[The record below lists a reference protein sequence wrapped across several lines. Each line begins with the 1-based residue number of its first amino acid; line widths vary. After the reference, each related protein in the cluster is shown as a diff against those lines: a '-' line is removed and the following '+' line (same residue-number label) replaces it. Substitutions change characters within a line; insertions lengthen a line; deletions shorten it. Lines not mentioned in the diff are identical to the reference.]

1 MRAEVEQH
9 DIEVTVISPGYIHT
23 NLSLYAVTANRSK
36 YGVMD
41 ETTAQGR
48 SPMQVAQ
55 DVLAALGKK
64 KDVMLADL
72 MPSLAVYLRTL
83 APGLF
88 FRLMASRARKERKSK
103 HS

>member
-1 MRAEVEQH
+1 
-9 DIEVTVISPGYIHT
+9 
-23 NLSLYAVTANRSK
+23 
-36 YGVMD
+36 MD

-48 SPMQVAQ
+48 SPVQVAQ

-64 KDVMLADL
+64 KKDVVLADL
-72 MPSLAVYLRTL
+72 MPSLAVYRRTL